1 MDVLRDA
8 KLAETKLCVLRQIK
22 WSGKNVGGPK
32 TGQTSGQK
40 MISVLGQGKLV
51 RKT

>member
-40 MISVLGQGKLV
+40 IMSVLLKVKSVGK
-51 RKT
+51 K